1 VVILAT
7 QSIIFFSKIA
17 KDKIREKKQ
26 QNDLNHE
33 VYTLD
38 IEANYQ
44 LSSVQNLQL
53 CPFALVGR
61 EHDSPL
67 DYDNP

>member
-1 VVILAT
+1 
-7 QSIIFFSKIA
+7 
-17 KDKIREKKQ
+17 
-26 QNDLNHE
+26 
-33 VYTLD
+33 
-38 IEANYQ
+38 

-67 DYDNP
+67 DYDNPW

>member
-53 CPFALVGR
+53 CPFALVG
-61 EHDSPL
+61 
-67 DYDNP
+67 